1 MISTRTGR
9 QKLIDGFVICFLA
22 AACAATIALNIGLSL
37 SPGKILPTSISMRT
51 GEMSENIIAG
61 LKNAENE
68 VFGIKNG
75 MDPVDAWNLISD
87 HNLDLFFLIALIL
100 PKNLTQAVLT
110 IGYFLRFGAAAS
122 LIYWFCCC
130 HTGLRRLYSFLLGM
144 MYALSAQ
151 VILTAQ
157 FATVMNMVVIIPA
170 ALSAF
175 DSYLRERTWK
185 AFGLSCLACAMTAV
199 SGSCGCLSGI
209 PFLAVAALLLSV
221 SLYRLKRQIFSSWL
235 KLLGAVTAG
244 TAMASFTVIPRFI
257 GFTPGFDVV
266 ASFKTAEMRYK
277 LYDLLRH
284 TYAAQSG
291 GLDRDMV
298 PVFYIGILT
307 LEAVVLFWANFKI
320 PVRVKVTTAV
330 ILSVW
335 YISCASSFV
344 SEAVSIFGES
354 NVLSASRL
362 ICLEVF
368 LFFCA
373 AIALRN
379 IDGVTSG
386 ALYAAFLVPMA
397 FLVFSGNFYSDIQFS
412 TTINL
417 GTAATML
424 VCGLIVRHIALETP
438 EKPVGKRFKT
448 VIATIGAAAVTVN
461 ASFIMFNNSV
471 SLSDSG
477 VDMIPDNTE
486 MLDGEYIDSGET
498 AGLSVFSEGYRFL
511 LLSEDISSYNA
522 SDFADAFNYMSGKA
536 GADACF
542 EKYDITLVYSD
553 QADLVK
559 DDLYKVGSG
568 FSSVTYELNCEDGD
582 RMFVYC
588 GFGGDTTIRN
598 TNGDFEEETDLT
610 KPSLTEIDASEG
622 KHEVAVFF
630 SLDGETESRLAF
642 LRLRQP
648 AADDLE
654 RVTHSMEKD
663 GFSFRTKDIPGQRS
677 GTASFVTSMPYDASV
692 KIMVNGRN
700 CKTFNYMGLTG
711 CVFDASESAGEYVVR
726 FTKVVPGLAG
736 GIAVSAAVC
745 LAVIAIPLI
754 YKYTYKNNKKGKG
767 SGGEDPA
774 ELPDGN
780 AEQENC

>member
-1 MISTRTGR
+1 MISTRSGR
-9 QKLIDGFVICFLA
+9 EKFIDGFVISFLA
-22 AACAATIALNIGLSL
+22 AACAATVALNIGLSIE
-37 SPGKILPTSISMRT
+37 PGKILPASISMRT

-61 LKNAENE
+61 LKNAESE

-75 MDPVDAWNLISD
+75 MDPADAWNLIAD
-87 HNLDLFFLIALIL
+87 HNLDLFFLISLVL
-100 PKNLTQAVLT
+100 PKSLTQAVLT

-122 LIYWFCCC
+122 LMYWFCCC

-151 VILTAQ
+151 VILSAQ
-157 FATVMNMVVIIPA
+157 FAPVMNMVVIIPA

-185 AFGLSCLACAMTAV
+185 AFGLSCLACALTAA

-209 PFLAVAALLLSV
+209 PFLALAALLLSI
-221 SLYRLKRQIFSSWL
+221 SLYSLKRQIFSSWL

-244 TAMASFTVIPRFI
+244 TAMASFSVIPRFI
-257 GFTPGFDVV
+257 GWVPNFDVV
-266 ASFKTAEMRYK
+266 ASFKAAEMRYK

-284 TYAAQSG
+284 TYVAQSG
-291 GLDRDMV
+291 GLDRDMT

-307 LEAVVLFWANFKI
+307 VEAVVLFWANFKI
-320 PVRVKVTTAV
+320 PVRVKVTAALL
-330 ILSVW
+330 LSVW

-344 SEAVSIFGES
+344 SEAISIFGES

-379 IDGVTSG
+379 ISGVTPG
-386 ALYAAFLVPMA
+386 ALLAAFLVPMA

-417 GTAATML
+417 GTALAML
-424 VCGLIVRHIALETP
+424 VCGLIVRHIALQ
-438 EKPVGKRFKT
+438 PVGKRFKT
-448 VIATIGAAAVTVN
+448 VIATLGAVAVTVN

-477 VDMIPDNTE
+477 VDMIPDNSE
-486 MLDGEYIDSGET
+486 MLDGEYLDTEELT
-498 AGLSVFSEGYRFL
+498 GLSVFSEGYKFV
-511 LLSEDISSYNA
+511 LLSEDISSYEA
-522 SDFADAFNYMSGKA
+522 SDYADAFNYMAGKA
-536 GADACF
+536 GAGTCF
-542 EKYDITLVYSD
+542 EKYDLTFVYSD
-553 QADLVK
+553 QADHVK
-559 DDLYKVGSG
+559 DDIYKVGSG
-568 FSSVTYELNCEDGD
+568 FSSITFELNCEKGD

-588 GFGGDTTIRN
+588 GFDGDITLRN
-598 TNGDFEEETDLT
+598 TNGDFEEEQDLT
-610 KPSLTEIDASEG
+610 DPALTELDASEG
-622 KHEVAVFF
+622 KHELAVFF
-630 SLDGETESRLAF
+630 GLDDAAEERLTV

-648 AADDLE
+648 MADELE
-654 RVTHSMEKD
+654 KVTHSMEKD
-663 GFSFRTKDIPGQRS
+663 AFSFRFKDIPVQGS
-677 GTASFVTSMPYDASV
+677 GTASFITSVAYDPSV
-692 KIMVNGRN
+692 RITVNGRN
-700 CKTFNYMGLTG
+700 CKTFNFMGRTG
-711 CVFDASESAGEYVVR
+711 CVFDASGSTAEYIVR
-726 FTKVVPGLAG
+726 FTKVVPGLSG

-754 YKYTYKNNKKGKG
+754 YKYTNKNNKKGKG
-767 SGGEDPA
+767 SEGEDSKEQP
-774 ELPDGN
+774 EGN